1 MGTQLGFA
9 EALVNPKVG
18 RNRRLETID
27 GQVDWAPFGSLLPQ
41 PKPATSPGR
50 PGYPSLAMFKAVL
63 LAQWY
68 QLSDPALEEALS
80 DRISFRRF
88 CGFALDDATPD
99 ETTLCRFR
107 NELADSGAGEKLMA
121 ELCRQLDVRGLIV
134 KEGTMIDATMIEAQA
149 ARPKDK
155 KPPAES
161 SAESSAE
168 RTVAPHAGNAEM
180 AGETAVS
187 SAETAASPGSATPSK
202 PAFDRDAR
210 FARKGGKSFYGYK
223 AHVAVDCGSGLIR
236 RACLTPANVHDSVP
250 ADGLVMG
257 DEKAVYADKA
267 YSKHTRRLA
276 LKSRGINDRIM
287 HRANKHQP
295 ELPHWQ
301 KVRNRLISGI
311 RAQVERTFGIWRRA
325 YGYQRVRYFRL
336 ATNAFELQM
345 KCFAFNLRRMVV
357 LTAA

>member
-9 EALVNPKVG
+9 EALVNPKAG
-18 RNRRLETID
+18 RNRRLDAID
-27 GQVDWAPFGSLLPQ
+27 AQVDWASVEPLLPRS
-41 PKPATSPGR
+41 KPSTSPGR
-50 PGYPSLAMFKAVL
+50 PGYRALTMFKALL

-68 QLSDPALEEALS
+68 QLSDPGLEEALS
-80 DRISFRRF
+80 DRLSFRRF
-88 CGFALDDATPD
+88 CGFALDDITPD

-107 NELADSGAGEKLMA
+107 NDLADSGAGEKLMA
-121 ELCRQLDVRGLIV
+121 ELCRQLDGRGLIV
-134 KEGTMIDATMIEAQA
+134 KQGTMIDATMIEAQA
-149 ARPKDK
+149 ARPKDS
-155 KPPAES
+155 KPPTE
-161 SAESSAE
+161 
-168 RTVAPHAGNAEM
+168 
-180 AGETAVS
+180 
-187 SAETAASPGSATPSK
+187 AAATPQSGA
-202 PAFDRDAR
+202 PARPPFDPDAG

-267 YSKHTRRLA
+267 YSKHARRIE
-276 LKSRGINDRIM
+276 LKTRGINDRIM

-325 YGYQRVRYFRL
+325 YGYARVRYFRL
-336 ATNAFELQM
+336 AANAFELQL
-345 KCFAFNLRRMVV
+345 KCIAFNLRRMVV
-357 LTAA
+357 LTAT